1 MDYVNNTLDIK
12 EINNKKEN
20 KEMYKVKNLNRRA
33 GLQLQS
39 AIENWVESRDHIT
52 VVSVN
57 VWCDKEWYYATIVYR
72 EVQYV
77 G

>member
-1 MDYVNNTLDIK
+1 
-12 EINNKKEN
+12 
-20 KEMYKVKNLNRRA
+20 MYKVKNLNRRT
-33 GLQLQS
+33 GLQLQSAIENWVES

-57 VWCDKEWYYATIVYR
+57 VWCDKEWHYATIIYR
-72 EVQYV
+72 EVQYI

>member
-1 MDYVNNTLDIK
+1 
-12 EINNKKEN
+12 
-20 KEMYKVKNLNRRA
+20 MYKVKNLNRRT

-52 VVSVN
+52 ISAIN
-57 VWCDKEWYYATIVYR
+57 VWRDKEWHYATITYT
-72 EVQYV
+72 EVQYI

>member
-1 MDYVNNTLDIK
+1 MEYVSNILDIK

-20 KEMYKVKNLNRRA
+20 KEMYKVKNLNRRT
-33 GLQLQS
+33 GLQLQT
-39 AIENWVESRDHIT
+39 AVENWVESRDHIT

-57 VWCDKEWYYATIVYR
+57 VWCDKEWHYATITYR
-72 EVQYV
+72 EVQYI

>member
-1 MDYVNNTLDIK
+1 
-12 EINNKKEN
+12 
-20 KEMYKVKNLNRRA
+20 MYNVKNLHRRT

-39 AIENWVESRDHIT
+39 ALEYWIESRDHVEIQ
-52 VVSVN
+52 SIN
-57 VWCDKEWYYATIVYR
+57 VWCDKEWHYATITYR

>member
-20 KEMYKVKNLNRRA
+20 KEMYKVKNIIESN
-33 GLQLQS
+33 GEDLQREVKEW
-39 AIENWVESRDHIT
+39 IESRNHIQI
-52 VVSVN
+52 VSIN
-57 VWCDKEWYYATIVYR
+57 IWSYHSQSYATITYR
-72 EVQYV
+72 EVQYI